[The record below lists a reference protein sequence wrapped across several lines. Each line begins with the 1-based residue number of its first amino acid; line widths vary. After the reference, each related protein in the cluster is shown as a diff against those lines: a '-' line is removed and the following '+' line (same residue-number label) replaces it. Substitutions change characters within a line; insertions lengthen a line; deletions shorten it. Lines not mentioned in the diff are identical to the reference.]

1 MINKKLHRYA
11 GILTDRLYL
20 LSWIFLAAL
29 IVLSPRKLIYD
40 EGCHLGVANLIQTQ
54 GFYSA
59 MVSPLNQSAAGPLYA
74 FLHLAFESATN
85 LAAPFVRWI
94 NFLGLLIVAFLIS
107 KTKWP
112 IKYQNI
118 SFPETSL
125 CILGVPFIWPCIGMA
140 LTEIPALVF
149 FTIALSLIAFIIS

>member
-1 MINKKLHRYA
+1 MINNKLHRNA
-11 GILTDRLYL
+11 GILPDRLYL

-40 EGCHLGVANLIQTQ
+40 EGYHLGVANLIQTQ

-118 SFPETSL
+118 SFPGGFKIIFLLVSDFFKL
-125 CILGVPFIWPCIGMA
+125 LSIV
-140 LTEIPALVF
+140 IPARVCPVG
-149 FTIALSLIAFIIS
+149 ALSFG